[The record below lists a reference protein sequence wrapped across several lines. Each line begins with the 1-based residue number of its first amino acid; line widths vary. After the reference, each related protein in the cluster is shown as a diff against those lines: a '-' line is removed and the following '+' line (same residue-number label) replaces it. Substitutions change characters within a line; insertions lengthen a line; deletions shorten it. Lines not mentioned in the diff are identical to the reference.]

1 MPTDVL
7 IGLARL
13 DEAELS
19 FIYDEI
25 AKGDRGPLSAV
36 RDKIAKHRS
45 SQPAVMPDKELEFT
59 PPEISALENLV
70 HEHLA
75 HHAQYTMNERG
86 SKRDMAILCYQLWGK
101 ILLASQT
108 KLNMVGPK
116 AKKN

>member
-7 IGLARL
+7 IGLARI

-25 AKGDRGPLSAV
+25 PKGDRGPLSAV

-45 SQPAVMPDKELEFT
+45 ARPAVETEELEFT
-59 PPEISALENLV
+59 PKEMSALETLV
-70 HEHLA
+70 HDNLA
-75 HHAQYTMNERG
+75 HHAQYTMNEPGKR
-86 SKRDMAILCYQLWGK
+86 RDMAILCYQLWGK

-116 AKKN
+116 AKRN